1 MILINKLMTKKK
13 KPNSPSPFDDLKMDD
28 DRFEKLFQD
37 ENSLEN
43 TTQYLDDLLNT
54 TIDQFSNT
62 LDKIQPSS
70 PMKTPPQKN
79 PHLTSI
85 KQDFP
90 AESNSKPSKNSH
102 PTPEISSDLPTPTV
116 NTTSN
121 TMPPQKKPTVNS
133 LAQKKPPSS
142 IQKRQ
147 SMIKKTS
154 PSPQPKRN
162 SSKINL
168 INNLKKT
175 FHSFSNIFNTPSKSI
190 SKDVSSPPN
199 SHSMDESLDRLKK
212 REEDIKKLL
221 DNDKGNIS

>member
-1 MILINKLMTKKK
+1 MTKKK
-13 KPNSPSPFDDLKMDD
+13 KPNSPSPFDDFKMDD
-28 DRFEKLFQD
+28 DRFKKLFQD

-54 TIDQFSNT
+54 TLDQFSNT
-62 LDKIQPSS
+62 LDKIQPTS
-70 PMKTPPQKN
+70 PTKTPPQKN

-90 AESNSKPSKNSH
+90 AQSNSNSSKKSH
-102 PTPEISSDLPTPTV
+102 PTPDISSDLSAPTV
-116 NTTSN
+116 NTTSH
-121 TMPPQKKPTVNS
+121 TIKEQKKPTVNS

-142 IQKRQ
+142 IQKRK
-147 SMIKKTS
+147 SMIKTTP
-154 PSPQPKRN
+154 PSPQPKQN
-162 SSKINL
+162 TSKINL

-175 FHSFSNIFNTPSKSI
+175 FHSFSNIFNIPSKST
-190 SKDVSSPPN
+190 SKDVSSLHK

-221 DNDKGNIS
+221 DNDKGNIT